1 MSDHA
6 VRIDTELNN
15 SNFDKGSE
23 HLKKELDEIEKK
35 AKSTQASPQ
44 WNDEDAKKAEERIDR
59 ILDKKEK
66 LAKEPLS
73 TGSELPKEGGS
84 YDYEA
89 AALQTKQVEAAIE
102 EYIKSAD
109 KSVEKTQAMDEHIN
123 LLLADVQEYAK
134 DLKDLEKQGKYF
146 GDSDYDQLY
155 LAWKNADD
163 AVRQYAADLNKQT
176 EQGKA
181 KEAEKAAKLAEQQT
195 KAAAKLAEQQA
206 KETARLA
213 REKEKKEEQQRRA
226 EEIAEKNLQREN
238 AQIQKE
244 AERQAKAA
252 VRLAEQQAA
261 QQRKMEETAEKNLQK
276 ENARIEKE
284 ALATQKLQEQ
294 EAEEQRLADIKKN
307 AVVADQD
314 MVSLMEEQ
322 ESITKRLAD
331 LKKAG
336 ATDGYQ
342 EYEELTARLAEI
354 SKEIKNARN
363 GFGEAHK
370 SAQNAFDAMNGGA
383 KKANGL
389 FGKLSGR
396 LKNLL
401 LGVFIFNQIRRAF
414 STMVTVAKDG
424 FRNLAQYSKNYNA
437 QMSAL
442 KSSSAQLKNGL
453 ATAFSPIVT
462 MALPYFTR
470 LVSALNTACDA
481 IARFMAAISGKN
493 TYTKAK
499 KQVVDYA
506 KSLGTATDAAEGALA
521 AFDEI
526 NVLETDSGGGTSA
539 GGEATGADAFEEAE
553 IDPEF
558 LLTMEKVKEILEII
572 APLVFTI
579 GAGLL
584 TWSIINFLSGLM
596 QTHPLLGKIA
606 AALMIIVGLVLA
618 VYNYINMWKNG
629 VDWGGLIGYIAGVSL
644 VVAGLFVLFGP
655 MAAGIALL
663 VAGAAGIILALKDI
677 SENGMNAQN
686 VTLLM
691 ISVVGLLIGIF
702 LVFGAT
708 AAMIVAGIMA
718 VIAIFAVL
726 VKAGGNGRE
735 VINHLKD
742 AFKALGDFVK
752 KIFAGDFEGALE
764 SLKECG
770 RSFGN
775 FFISVAEGI
784 ANGFIKM
791 VNMVIDAVNNMLPD
805 TIPDWVPIIGGK
817 SFPKIPHW
825 DATCSLPRLANG
837 AVIRGGQPFAAI
849 LGDQPKGQTNIGTP
863 LDTMLDAF
871 RKALDERDDGG
882 TPVIRFEGSLAELG
896 RVLRPVIEMENNRV
910 GNSFGR

>member
-1 MSDHA
+1 MS
-6 VRIDTELNN
+6 
-15 SNFDKGSE
+15 
-23 HLKKELDEIEKK
+23 
-35 AKSTQASPQ
+35 
-44 WNDEDAKKAEERIDR
+44 
-59 ILDKKEK
+59 
-66 LAKEPLS
+66 
-73 TGSELPKEGGS
+73 S
-84 YDYEA
+84 YDAEIRVS
-89 AALQTKQVEAAIE
+89 TKVET
-102 EYIKSAD
+102 S
-109 KSVEKTQAMDEHIN
+109 QM
-123 LLLADVQEYAK
+123 
-134 DLKDLEKQGKYF
+134 
-146 GDSDYDQLY
+146 
-155 LAWKNADD
+155 
-163 AVRQYAADLNKQT
+163 
-176 EQGKA
+176 
-181 KEAEKAAKLAEQQT
+181 
-195 KAAAKLAEQQA
+195 
-206 KETARLA
+206 
-213 REKEKKEEQQRRA
+213 
-226 EEIAEKNLQREN
+226 
-238 AQIQKE
+238 
-244 AERQAKAA
+244 
-252 VRLAEQQAA
+252 
-261 QQRKMEETAEKNLQK
+261 
-276 ENARIEKE
+276 
-284 ALATQKLQEQ
+284 QKLQIQ
-294 EAEEQRLADIKKN
+294 IDKAVNKIDTLTKKY
-307 AVVADQD
+307 D
-314 MVSLMEEQ
+314 E
-322 ESITKRLAD
+322 
-331 LKKAG
+331 LKNKKIP
-336 ATDGYQ
+336 TQ
-342 EYEELTARLAEI
+342 EYLDVQKQIDETRTRLNKLLEDKEKFKGSKRSTKWLNMESEIEELRNSLPYMEGELQDLVDTGKDFTIGASSDEINKAANNLSLA
-354 SKEIKNARN
+354 
-363 GFGEAHK
+363 K
-370 SAQNAFDAMNGGA
+370 SELKMLV
-383 KKANGL
+383 KKQEELGQKTERTS
-389 FGKLSGR
+389 GKVKSFASR
-396 LKNLL
+396 FKNLV
-401 LGVFIFNQIRRAF
+401 LGVFIFNQISRVFNA
-414 STMVTVAKDG
+414 MVTSMKDG
-424 FRNLAQYSKNYNA
+424 FKNLAQYSKNYNA

-462 MALPYFTR
+462 MALPYITR

-481 IARFMAAISGKN
+481 IARFMAAIRGKN

-526 NVLETDSGGGTSA
+526 NVLETDSGGGASA

-558 LLTMEKVKEILEII
+558 LLTLEKVKEILEII

-849 LGDQPKGQTNIGTP
+849 LGDQPKGQTNIETP

-871 RKALDERDDGG
+871 RKALDERGDGG

>member
-1 MSDHA
+1 MA
-6 VRIDTELNN
+6 
-15 SNFDKGSE
+15 
-23 HLKKELDEIEKK
+23 
-35 AKSTQASPQ
+35 
-44 WNDEDAKKAEERIDR
+44 
-59 ILDKKEK
+59 
-66 LAKEPLS
+66 
-73 TGSELPKEGGS
+73 S
-84 YDYEA
+84 YDAEIRVS
-89 AALQTKQVEAAIE
+89 TKVET
-102 EYIKSAD
+102 S
-109 KSVEKTQAMDEHIN
+109 QM
-123 LLLADVQEYAK
+123 
-134 DLKDLEKQGKYF
+134 
-146 GDSDYDQLY
+146 
-155 LAWKNADD
+155 
-163 AVRQYAADLNKQT
+163 
-176 EQGKA
+176 
-181 KEAEKAAKLAEQQT
+181 
-195 KAAAKLAEQQA
+195 
-206 KETARLA
+206 
-213 REKEKKEEQQRRA
+213 
-226 EEIAEKNLQREN
+226 
-238 AQIQKE
+238 
-244 AERQAKAA
+244 
-252 VRLAEQQAA
+252 
-261 QQRKMEETAEKNLQK
+261 
-276 ENARIEKE
+276 
-284 ALATQKLQEQ
+284 QKLQIQ
-294 EAEEQRLADIKKN
+294 IDKAVNKVDTLTKKY
-307 AVVADQD
+307 D
-314 MVSLMEEQ
+314 E
-322 ESITKRLAD
+322 
-331 LKKAG
+331 LKNKKIP
-336 ATDGYQ
+336 TQ
-342 EYEELTARLAEI
+342 EYLDVQKQIDETRARLNKLLEDKEKFKGSKRSTKWLNMESEIEELRNSLPYMEGELQDLVDTGKDFTIGASSDEINKAANNLSLAKYELKMLVKKQEELGKKTERT
-354 SKEIKNARN
+354 SGKV
-363 GFGEAHK
+363 K
-370 SAQNAFDAMNGGA
+370 SLASRF
-383 KKANGL
+383 
-389 FGKLSGR
+389 
-396 LKNLL
+396 KNLV
-401 LGVFIFNQIRRAF
+401 LGVFIFNQISRGFNAMIT
-414 STMVTVAKDG
+414 SMKDG
-424 FRNLAQYSKNYNA
+424 FKNLAQYSKNYNA

-462 MALPYFTR
+462 MALPYLTR

-481 IARFMAAISGKN
+481 IARFMAAIRGKN

-526 NVLETDSGGGTSA
+526 NVLETDSGGGASA

-558 LLTMEKVKEILEII
+558 LLTLEKVKEILEII

-691 ISVVGLLIGIF
+691 ISVVGLLIGVF
-702 LVFGAT
+702 LVFGST

-849 LGDQPKGQTNIGTP
+849 LGDQPKGQTNIETP
-863 LDTMLDAF
+863 LDTIVDAF
-871 RKALDERDDGG
+871 RQALDERGGGG

-910 GNSFGR
+910 GNSFGRG

>member
-1 MSDHA
+1 VS
-6 VRIDTELNN
+6 
-15 SNFDKGSE
+15 
-23 HLKKELDEIEKK
+23 
-35 AKSTQASPQ
+35 
-44 WNDEDAKKAEERIDR
+44 
-59 ILDKKEK
+59 
-66 LAKEPLS
+66 
-73 TGSELPKEGGS
+73 S
-84 YDYEA
+84 YDAEIRVS
-89 AALQTKQVEAAIE
+89 TKVET
-102 EYIKSAD
+102 S
-109 KSVEKTQAMDEHIN
+109 QM
-123 LLLADVQEYAK
+123 
-134 DLKDLEKQGKYF
+134 
-146 GDSDYDQLY
+146 
-155 LAWKNADD
+155 
-163 AVRQYAADLNKQT
+163 
-176 EQGKA
+176 
-181 KEAEKAAKLAEQQT
+181 
-195 KAAAKLAEQQA
+195 
-206 KETARLA
+206 
-213 REKEKKEEQQRRA
+213 
-226 EEIAEKNLQREN
+226 
-238 AQIQKE
+238 
-244 AERQAKAA
+244 
-252 VRLAEQQAA
+252 
-261 QQRKMEETAEKNLQK
+261 
-276 ENARIEKE
+276 
-284 ALATQKLQEQ
+284 QKLQIQ
-294 EAEEQRLADIKKN
+294 IDKAVNKIDTLTKKY
-307 AVVADQD
+307 D
-314 MVSLMEEQ
+314 E
-322 ESITKRLAD
+322 
-331 LKKAG
+331 LKNKKIP
-336 ATDGYQ
+336 TQ
-342 EYEELTARLAEI
+342 EYLDVQKQIDETRTRLNKLLEDKEKFKGSKRSTKWLNMESEIEELRNSLPYMEGELQDLVDTGKDFTIGASSDEINKAANNLSLA
-354 SKEIKNARN
+354 
-363 GFGEAHK
+363 K
-370 SAQNAFDAMNGGA
+370 SELKMLV
-383 KKANGL
+383 KKQEELGQKTERTS
-389 FGKLSGR
+389 GKVKSFASR
-396 LKNLL
+396 FKNLV
-401 LGVFIFNQIRRAF
+401 LGVFIFNQISRVFNA
-414 STMVTVAKDG
+414 MVTSMKDG
-424 FRNLAQYSKNYNA
+424 FKNLAQYSKNYNA

-462 MALPYFTR
+462 MALPYITR

-481 IARFMAAISGKN
+481 IARFMAAIRGKN

-526 NVLETDSGGGTSA
+526 NVLETDSGGGASA

-558 LLTMEKVKEILEII
+558 LLTLEKVKEILEII

-849 LGDQPKGQTNIGTP
+849 LGDQPKGQTNIETP

-871 RKALDERDDGG
+871 RKALDERGDGG

>member
-1 MSDHA
+1 MS
-6 VRIDTELNN
+6 
-15 SNFDKGSE
+15 
-23 HLKKELDEIEKK
+23 
-35 AKSTQASPQ
+35 
-44 WNDEDAKKAEERIDR
+44 
-59 ILDKKEK
+59 
-66 LAKEPLS
+66 
-73 TGSELPKEGGS
+73 S
-84 YDYEA
+84 YDAEIRVS
-89 AALQTKQVEAAIE
+89 TKVET
-102 EYIKSAD
+102 S
-109 KSVEKTQAMDEHIN
+109 QM
-123 LLLADVQEYAK
+123 
-134 DLKDLEKQGKYF
+134 
-146 GDSDYDQLY
+146 
-155 LAWKNADD
+155 
-163 AVRQYAADLNKQT
+163 
-176 EQGKA
+176 
-181 KEAEKAAKLAEQQT
+181 
-195 KAAAKLAEQQA
+195 
-206 KETARLA
+206 
-213 REKEKKEEQQRRA
+213 
-226 EEIAEKNLQREN
+226 
-238 AQIQKE
+238 
-244 AERQAKAA
+244 
-252 VRLAEQQAA
+252 
-261 QQRKMEETAEKNLQK
+261 
-276 ENARIEKE
+276 
-284 ALATQKLQEQ
+284 QKLQIQ
-294 EAEEQRLADIKKN
+294 IDKAVNKVDTLTKKY
-307 AVVADQD
+307 D
-314 MVSLMEEQ
+314 E
-322 ESITKRLAD
+322 
-331 LKKAG
+331 LKNKKIP
-336 ATDGYQ
+336 TQ
-342 EYEELTARLAEI
+342 EYLDVQKQIDETRARLNKLLEDKEKFKGSKRSTKWLNMESEIEELRNSLPYMEGELQDLVDTGKDFTIGASSDEINKAANNLSLA
-354 SKEIKNARN
+354 
-363 GFGEAHK
+363 K
-370 SAQNAFDAMNGGA
+370 SELKMLV
-383 KKANGL
+383 KKQEEL
-389 FGKLSGR
+389 GKKTERTSGKVKSLASR
-396 LKNLL
+396 FKNLV
-401 LGVFIFNQIRRAF
+401 LGVFIFNQISRGFNAMIT
-414 STMVTVAKDG
+414 SMKDG
-424 FRNLAQYSKNYNA
+424 FKNLAQYSKNYNA

-462 MALPYFTR
+462 MALPYLTR

-481 IARFMAAISGKN
+481 IARFMAAIRGKN

-526 NVLETDSGGGTSA
+526 NVLETDSGGGASA

-558 LLTMEKVKEILEII
+558 LLTLEKVKEILEII

-849 LGDQPKGQTNIGTP
+849 LGDQPKGQTNIETP

-871 RKALDERDDGG
+871 RKAFDERGDGG

-910 GNSFGR
+910 GNSFGRG

>member
-1 MSDHA
+1 MA
-6 VRIDTELNN
+6 
-15 SNFDKGSE
+15 
-23 HLKKELDEIEKK
+23 
-35 AKSTQASPQ
+35 
-44 WNDEDAKKAEERIDR
+44 
-59 ILDKKEK
+59 
-66 LAKEPLS
+66 
-73 TGSELPKEGGS
+73 S
-84 YDYEA
+84 YDAEIRVS
-89 AALQTKQVEAAIE
+89 TKVET
-102 EYIKSAD
+102 S
-109 KSVEKTQAMDEHIN
+109 QM
-123 LLLADVQEYAK
+123 
-134 DLKDLEKQGKYF
+134 
-146 GDSDYDQLY
+146 
-155 LAWKNADD
+155 
-163 AVRQYAADLNKQT
+163 
-176 EQGKA
+176 
-181 KEAEKAAKLAEQQT
+181 
-195 KAAAKLAEQQA
+195 
-206 KETARLA
+206 
-213 REKEKKEEQQRRA
+213 
-226 EEIAEKNLQREN
+226 
-238 AQIQKE
+238 
-244 AERQAKAA
+244 
-252 VRLAEQQAA
+252 
-261 QQRKMEETAEKNLQK
+261 
-276 ENARIEKE
+276 
-284 ALATQKLQEQ
+284 QKLQIQ
-294 EAEEQRLADIKKN
+294 IDKAVNKVDTLTKKY
-307 AVVADQD
+307 D
-314 MVSLMEEQ
+314 E
-322 ESITKRLAD
+322 
-331 LKKAG
+331 LKNKKIP
-336 ATDGYQ
+336 TQ
-342 EYEELTARLAEI
+342 EYLDVQKQIDETRARLNKLLEDKEKFKGSKRSTKWLNMESEIEELRNSLPYMEGELQDLVDTGKDFTIGASSDEINKAANNLSLAKYELKMLVKKQEELGQKTERT
-354 SKEIKNARN
+354 SGKV
-363 GFGEAHK
+363 K
-370 SAQNAFDAMNGGA
+370 SLASRF
-383 KKANGL
+383 
-389 FGKLSGR
+389 
-396 LKNLL
+396 KNLV
-401 LGVFIFNQIRRAF
+401 LGVFIFNQISRVFNA
-414 STMVTVAKDG
+414 MVTSMKDG
-424 FRNLAQYSKNYNA
+424 FKNLAQYSKNYNA

-462 MALPYFTR
+462 MALPYITR

-481 IARFMAAISGKN
+481 IARFMAAIRGKN

-526 NVLETDSGGGTSA
+526 NVLETDSGGGASA

-558 LLTMEKVKEILEII
+558 LLTLEKVKEILEII

-691 ISVVGLLIGIF
+691 ISVVGLLIGVF
-702 LVFGAT
+702 LVFGST

-849 LGDQPKGQTNIGTP
+849 LGDQPKGQTNIETP
-863 LDTMLDAF
+863 LDTIVDAF
-871 RKALDERDDGG
+871 RQALDERGGGG

-910 GNSFGR
+910 GNSFGRG

>member
-1 MSDHA
+1 MSSYDAEIRVSVKAETSQMQKVQIQIDKA
-6 VRIDTELNN
+6 VEKVKTLTKKYDELKNKKIPTQEYLDVQNQIDETRARLNKLLEDKEK
-15 SNFDKGSE
+15 FKGSKRSTKWLNMQSE
-23 HLKKELDEIEKK
+23 IEELRNSLPYMEGELQDLVDTGKDFTIGASSDEINKAANNLSL
-35 AKSTQASPQ
+35 AKSELKMLVKKQEELGQKTERTSGKVKSLAS
-44 WNDEDAKKAEERIDR
+44 R
-59 ILDKKEK
+59 
-66 LAKEPLS
+66 
-73 TGSELPKEGGS
+73 
-84 YDYEA
+84 
-89 AALQTKQVEAAIE
+89 
-102 EYIKSAD
+102 
-109 KSVEKTQAMDEHIN
+109 
-123 LLLADVQEYAK
+123 
-134 DLKDLEKQGKYF
+134 F
-146 GDSDYDQLY
+146 
-155 LAWKNADD
+155 
-163 AVRQYAADLNKQT
+163 
-176 EQGKA
+176 
-181 KEAEKAAKLAEQQT
+181 
-195 KAAAKLAEQQA
+195 
-206 KETARLA
+206 
-213 REKEKKEEQQRRA
+213 
-226 EEIAEKNLQREN
+226 KNL
-238 AQIQKE
+238 
-244 AERQAKAA
+244 
-252 VRLAEQQAA
+252 V
-261 QQRKMEETAEKNLQK
+261 
-276 ENARIEKE
+276 
-284 ALATQKLQEQ
+284 
-294 EAEEQRLADIKKN
+294 
-307 AVVADQD
+307 
-314 MVSLMEEQ
+314 
-322 ESITKRLAD
+322 
-331 LKKAG
+331 
-336 ATDGYQ
+336 
-342 EYEELTARLAEI
+342 
-354 SKEIKNARN
+354 
-363 GFGEAHK
+363 
-370 SAQNAFDAMNGGA
+370 
-383 KKANGL
+383 
-389 FGKLSGR
+389 
-396 LKNLL
+396 
-401 LGVFIFNQIRRAF
+401 LGVFIFNQISRGFNAMIT
-414 STMVTVAKDG
+414 SMKDG
-424 FRNLAQYSKNYNA
+424 FKNLAQYSKNYNA

-462 MALPYFTR
+462 MALPYITR

-481 IARFMAAISGKN
+481 IARFMAAIRGKN

-526 NVLETDSGGGTSA
+526 NVLETDSGGGASA

-558 LLTMEKVKEILEII
+558 LLTLEKVKEILEII

-691 ISVVGLLIGIF
+691 ISVVGLLIGVF
-702 LVFGAT
+702 LVFGST

-849 LGDQPKGQTNIGTP
+849 LGDQPKGQTNIETP
-863 LDTMLDAF
+863 LDTMVDAF
-871 RKALDERDDGG
+871 RQALDERGGGG

-910 GNSFGR
+910 GNSFGRG

>member
-1 MSDHA
+1 MS
-6 VRIDTELNN
+6 
-15 SNFDKGSE
+15 
-23 HLKKELDEIEKK
+23 
-35 AKSTQASPQ
+35 
-44 WNDEDAKKAEERIDR
+44 
-59 ILDKKEK
+59 
-66 LAKEPLS
+66 
-73 TGSELPKEGGS
+73 S
-84 YDYEA
+84 YDAEIRVS
-89 AALQTKQVEAAIE
+89 TKVET
-102 EYIKSAD
+102 S
-109 KSVEKTQAMDEHIN
+109 QM
-123 LLLADVQEYAK
+123 
-134 DLKDLEKQGKYF
+134 
-146 GDSDYDQLY
+146 
-155 LAWKNADD
+155 
-163 AVRQYAADLNKQT
+163 
-176 EQGKA
+176 
-181 KEAEKAAKLAEQQT
+181 
-195 KAAAKLAEQQA
+195 
-206 KETARLA
+206 
-213 REKEKKEEQQRRA
+213 
-226 EEIAEKNLQREN
+226 
-238 AQIQKE
+238 
-244 AERQAKAA
+244 
-252 VRLAEQQAA
+252 
-261 QQRKMEETAEKNLQK
+261 
-276 ENARIEKE
+276 
-284 ALATQKLQEQ
+284 QKLQIQ
-294 EAEEQRLADIKKN
+294 IDKAVNKVDTLTKKY
-307 AVVADQD
+307 D
-314 MVSLMEEQ
+314 E
-322 ESITKRLAD
+322 
-331 LKKAG
+331 LKNKKIP
-336 ATDGYQ
+336 TQ
-342 EYEELTARLAEI
+342 EYLDVQKQIDETRARLNKLLEDKEKFKGSKRSTKWLNMESEIEELRNSLPYMEGELQDLVDTGKDFTIGASSDEINKAVNNLSLA
-354 SKEIKNARN
+354 
-363 GFGEAHK
+363 K
-370 SAQNAFDAMNGGA
+370 SELKMLV
-383 KKANGL
+383 KKQEEL
-389 FGKLSGR
+389 GKKTERTSGKVKSLASR
-396 LKNLL
+396 FKNLV
-401 LGVFIFNQIRRAF
+401 LGVFIFNQISRGFNAMIT
-414 STMVTVAKDG
+414 SMKDG
-424 FRNLAQYSKNYNA
+424 FKNLAQYSKNYNA

-462 MALPYFTR
+462 MALPYITR

-481 IARFMAAISGKN
+481 IARFMAAIRGKN

-526 NVLETDSGGGTSA
+526 NVLETDSGGGASA

-849 LGDQPKGQTNIGTP
+849 LGDQPKGQTNIETP
-863 LDTMLDAF
+863 LDTMVDAF
-871 RKALDERDDGG
+871 RQALDERGGGG

-910 GNSFGR
+910 GNSFGRH

>member
-1 MSDHA
+1 MS
-6 VRIDTELNN
+6 
-15 SNFDKGSE
+15 
-23 HLKKELDEIEKK
+23 
-35 AKSTQASPQ
+35 
-44 WNDEDAKKAEERIDR
+44 
-59 ILDKKEK
+59 
-66 LAKEPLS
+66 
-73 TGSELPKEGGS
+73 S
-84 YDYEA
+84 YDAEIRVS
-89 AALQTKQVEAAIE
+89 TKVET
-102 EYIKSAD
+102 S
-109 KSVEKTQAMDEHIN
+109 QM
-123 LLLADVQEYAK
+123 
-134 DLKDLEKQGKYF
+134 
-146 GDSDYDQLY
+146 
-155 LAWKNADD
+155 
-163 AVRQYAADLNKQT
+163 
-176 EQGKA
+176 
-181 KEAEKAAKLAEQQT
+181 
-195 KAAAKLAEQQA
+195 
-206 KETARLA
+206 
-213 REKEKKEEQQRRA
+213 
-226 EEIAEKNLQREN
+226 
-238 AQIQKE
+238 
-244 AERQAKAA
+244 
-252 VRLAEQQAA
+252 
-261 QQRKMEETAEKNLQK
+261 
-276 ENARIEKE
+276 
-284 ALATQKLQEQ
+284 QKLQIQ
-294 EAEEQRLADIKKN
+294 IDKAVNKIDTLTKKY
-307 AVVADQD
+307 D
-314 MVSLMEEQ
+314 E
-322 ESITKRLAD
+322 
-331 LKKAG
+331 LKNKKIP
-336 ATDGYQ
+336 TQ
-342 EYEELTARLAEI
+342 EYLDVQKQIDETRTRLNKLLEDKEKFKGSKRSTKWLNMESETEELRNSLPYMEGELQDLVDTGKDFTIGASSDEINKAANNLSLA
-354 SKEIKNARN
+354 
-363 GFGEAHK
+363 K
-370 SAQNAFDAMNGGA
+370 SELKMLV
-383 KKANGL
+383 KKQEELGQKTERTS
-389 FGKLSGR
+389 GKVKSLASR
-396 LKNLL
+396 FKNLV
-401 LGVFIFNQIRRAF
+401 LGVFIFNQISRVFNA
-414 STMVTVAKDG
+414 MVTSMKDG
-424 FRNLAQYSKNYNA
+424 FKNLAQYSKNYNA

-462 MALPYFTR
+462 MALPYITR

-481 IARFMAAISGKN
+481 IARFMAAIRGKN

-526 NVLETDSGGGTSA
+526 NVLETDSGGGASA

-558 LLTMEKVKEILEII
+558 LLTLEKVKEILEII

-686 VTLLM
+686 VTLLI
-691 ISVVGLLIGIF
+691 ISVVGLLIGVF
-702 LVFGAT
+702 LVFGST

-849 LGDQPKGQTNIGTP
+849 LGDQPKGQTNIETP
-863 LDTMLDAF
+863 LDTMVEAF
-871 RKALDERDDGG
+871 RQALDEYSGVGG
-882 TPVIRFEGSLAELG
+882 TPVIRFDGSLSELG
-896 RVLRPVIEMENNRV
+896 RVLRPVIEMENDRI

>member
-1 MSDHA
+1 M
-6 VRIDTELNN
+6 
-15 SNFDKGSE
+15 
-23 HLKKELDEIEKK
+23 
-35 AKSTQASPQ
+35 
-44 WNDEDAKKAEERIDR
+44 
-59 ILDKKEK
+59 
-66 LAKEPLS
+66 
-73 TGSELPKEGGS
+73 
-84 YDYEA
+84 
-89 AALQTKQVEAAIE
+89 
-102 EYIKSAD
+102 
-109 KSVEKTQAMDEHIN
+109 
-123 LLLADVQEYAK
+123 
-134 DLKDLEKQGKYF
+134 
-146 GDSDYDQLY
+146 
-155 LAWKNADD
+155 
-163 AVRQYAADLNKQT
+163 
-176 EQGKA
+176 
-181 KEAEKAAKLAEQQT
+181 
-195 KAAAKLAEQQA
+195 
-206 KETARLA
+206 
-213 REKEKKEEQQRRA
+213 
-226 EEIAEKNLQREN
+226 
-238 AQIQKE
+238 
-244 AERQAKAA
+244 
-252 VRLAEQQAA
+252 
-261 QQRKMEETAEKNLQK
+261 
-276 ENARIEKE
+276 
-284 ALATQKLQEQ
+284 QKLQIQ
-294 EAEEQRLADIKKN
+294 IDKAVNKIDTLTKKY
-307 AVVADQD
+307 D
-314 MVSLMEEQ
+314 E
-322 ESITKRLAD
+322 
-331 LKKAG
+331 LKNKKIP
-336 ATDGYQ
+336 TQ
-342 EYEELTARLAEI
+342 EYLDVQKQIDETRTRLNKLLEDKEKFKGSKRSTKWLNMESEIEELRNSLPYMEGELQDLVDTGKDFTIGASSDEINKAANNLSLA
-354 SKEIKNARN
+354 
-363 GFGEAHK
+363 K
-370 SAQNAFDAMNGGA
+370 SELKMLV
-383 KKANGL
+383 KKQEELGQKTERTS
-389 FGKLSGR
+389 GKVKSLASR
-396 LKNLL
+396 FKNLV
-401 LGVFIFNQIRRAF
+401 LGVFIFNQISRVFNA
-414 STMVTVAKDG
+414 MVTAMKDG
-424 FRNLAQYSKNYNA
+424 FKNLAQYSKNYNA

-462 MALPYFTR
+462 MALPYITR

-481 IARFMAAISGKN
+481 IARFMAAIRGKN

-526 NVLETDSGGGTSA
+526 NVLETDSGGGASA

-558 LLTMEKVKEILEII
+558 LLTLEKVKEILEII

-691 ISVVGLLIGIF
+691 ISVVGLLIGVF
-702 LVFGAT
+702 LVFGST

-849 LGDQPKGQTNIGTP
+849 LGDQPKGQTNIETP
-863 LDTMLDAF
+863 LDTMVDAF
-871 RKALDERDDGG
+871 RQALDERGGGG

-910 GNSFGR
+910 GNSFGRG

>member
-1 MSDHA
+1 MA
-6 VRIDTELNN
+6 
-15 SNFDKGSE
+15 
-23 HLKKELDEIEKK
+23 
-35 AKSTQASPQ
+35 
-44 WNDEDAKKAEERIDR
+44 
-59 ILDKKEK
+59 
-66 LAKEPLS
+66 
-73 TGSELPKEGGS
+73 S
-84 YDYEA
+84 YDAEIRVS
-89 AALQTKQVEAAIE
+89 TKVET
-102 EYIKSAD
+102 S
-109 KSVEKTQAMDEHIN
+109 QM
-123 LLLADVQEYAK
+123 
-134 DLKDLEKQGKYF
+134 
-146 GDSDYDQLY
+146 
-155 LAWKNADD
+155 
-163 AVRQYAADLNKQT
+163 
-176 EQGKA
+176 
-181 KEAEKAAKLAEQQT
+181 
-195 KAAAKLAEQQA
+195 
-206 KETARLA
+206 
-213 REKEKKEEQQRRA
+213 
-226 EEIAEKNLQREN
+226 
-238 AQIQKE
+238 
-244 AERQAKAA
+244 
-252 VRLAEQQAA
+252 
-261 QQRKMEETAEKNLQK
+261 
-276 ENARIEKE
+276 
-284 ALATQKLQEQ
+284 QKLQIQ
-294 EAEEQRLADIKKN
+294 IDKAVNKIDTLTKKY
-307 AVVADQD
+307 D
-314 MVSLMEEQ
+314 E
-322 ESITKRLAD
+322 
-331 LKKAG
+331 LKNKKIP
-336 ATDGYQ
+336 TQ
-342 EYEELTARLAEI
+342 EYLDVQKQIDETRTRLNKLLEDKEKFKGSKRSTKWLNMESEIEELRNSLPYMEGELQDLVDTGKDFTIGASSDEINKAANNLSLAKSELKMLVKKQEELGQKTERT
-354 SKEIKNARN
+354 SGKVKSLASRFKN
-363 GFGEAHK
+363 
-370 SAQNAFDAMNGGA
+370 MV
-383 KKANGL
+383 
-389 FGKLSGR
+389 
-396 LKNLL
+396 
-401 LGVFIFNQIRRAF
+401 LGVFIFNQISRVFNA
-414 STMVTVAKDG
+414 MVTSMKDG
-424 FRNLAQYSKNYNA
+424 FKNLAQYSKNYNA

-462 MALPYFTR
+462 MALPYLTR

-481 IARFMAAISGKN
+481 IARFMAAIRGKN

-526 NVLETDSGGGTSA
+526 NVLETDSGGGASA

-558 LLTMEKVKEILEII
+558 LLTLEKVKEILEII

-686 VTLLM
+686 VTLLI
-691 ISVVGLLIGIF
+691 ISVVGLLIGVF
-702 LVFGAT
+702 LVFGST

-849 LGDQPKGQTNIGTP
+849 LGDQPKGQTNIETP
-863 LDTMLDAF
+863 LDTMVDAF
-871 RKALDERDDGG
+871 RQALDERGGGG

-910 GNSFGR
+910 GNSFGRG

>member
-1 MSDHA
+1 MS
-6 VRIDTELNN
+6 
-15 SNFDKGSE
+15 
-23 HLKKELDEIEKK
+23 
-35 AKSTQASPQ
+35 
-44 WNDEDAKKAEERIDR
+44 
-59 ILDKKEK
+59 
-66 LAKEPLS
+66 
-73 TGSELPKEGGS
+73 S
-84 YDYEA
+84 YDAEIRVS
-89 AALQTKQVEAAIE
+89 TKVET
-102 EYIKSAD
+102 S
-109 KSVEKTQAMDEHIN
+109 
-123 LLLADVQEYAK
+123 
-134 DLKDLEKQGKYF
+134 
-146 GDSDYDQLY
+146 
-155 LAWKNADD
+155 
-163 AVRQYAADLNKQT
+163 
-176 EQGKA
+176 
-181 KEAEKAAKLAEQQT
+181 
-195 KAAAKLAEQQA
+195 
-206 KETARLA
+206 
-213 REKEKKEEQQRRA
+213 
-226 EEIAEKNLQREN
+226 
-238 AQIQKE
+238 QIQKLQIQIDKAVNKVDTLTKKYDE
-244 AERQAKAA
+244 LKNKKIPTQEYLDVQKQIDETRVRLNKLLEDKEKFKGSKRSTKWLNMESEIEELRNSLPYMEGELQDLVDTGKDFTIGASSDEINKAA
-252 VRLAEQQAA
+252 NNLSLAKSEL
-261 QQRKMEETAEKNLQK
+261 KMLVKKQEELGKKTERTSGKVKSLASRFKNL
-276 ENARIEKE
+276 
-284 ALATQKLQEQ
+284 
-294 EAEEQRLADIKKN
+294 
-307 AVVADQD
+307 V
-314 MVSLMEEQ
+314 
-322 ESITKRLAD
+322 
-331 LKKAG
+331 
-336 ATDGYQ
+336 
-342 EYEELTARLAEI
+342 
-354 SKEIKNARN
+354 
-363 GFGEAHK
+363 
-370 SAQNAFDAMNGGA
+370 
-383 KKANGL
+383 
-389 FGKLSGR
+389 
-396 LKNLL
+396 
-401 LGVFIFNQIRRAF
+401 LGVFIFNQISRGFNAMIT
-414 STMVTVAKDG
+414 SMKDG
-424 FRNLAQYSKNYNA
+424 FKNLAQYSKNYNA

-462 MALPYFTR
+462 MALPYLTR

-849 LGDQPKGQTNIGTP
+849 LGDQPKGQTNIETP

-871 RKALDERDDGG
+871 RKAFDERGDGG

>member
-1 MSDHA
+1 MS
-6 VRIDTELNN
+6 
-15 SNFDKGSE
+15 
-23 HLKKELDEIEKK
+23 
-35 AKSTQASPQ
+35 
-44 WNDEDAKKAEERIDR
+44 
-59 ILDKKEK
+59 
-66 LAKEPLS
+66 
-73 TGSELPKEGGS
+73 S
-84 YDYEA
+84 YDAEIRVS
-89 AALQTKQVEAAIE
+89 TKVET
-102 EYIKSAD
+102 S
-109 KSVEKTQAMDEHIN
+109 
-123 LLLADVQEYAK
+123 
-134 DLKDLEKQGKYF
+134 
-146 GDSDYDQLY
+146 
-155 LAWKNADD
+155 
-163 AVRQYAADLNKQT
+163 
-176 EQGKA
+176 
-181 KEAEKAAKLAEQQT
+181 
-195 KAAAKLAEQQA
+195 
-206 KETARLA
+206 
-213 REKEKKEEQQRRA
+213 
-226 EEIAEKNLQREN
+226 
-238 AQIQKE
+238 QIQKLQIQIDKAVNKVDTLTKKYDE
-244 AERQAKAA
+244 LKNKKIPTQEYLDVQKQIDETRVRLNKLLEDKEKFKGSKRSTKWLNMESEIEELRNSLPYMEGELQDLVDTGKDFTIGASSDEINKAA
-252 VRLAEQQAA
+252 NNLSLAKSEL
-261 QQRKMEETAEKNLQK
+261 KMLVKKQEELGKKTERTSGKVKSLASRFKNL
-276 ENARIEKE
+276 
-284 ALATQKLQEQ
+284 
-294 EAEEQRLADIKKN
+294 
-307 AVVADQD
+307 V
-314 MVSLMEEQ
+314 
-322 ESITKRLAD
+322 
-331 LKKAG
+331 
-336 ATDGYQ
+336 
-342 EYEELTARLAEI
+342 
-354 SKEIKNARN
+354 
-363 GFGEAHK
+363 
-370 SAQNAFDAMNGGA
+370 
-383 KKANGL
+383 
-389 FGKLSGR
+389 
-396 LKNLL
+396 
-401 LGVFIFNQIRRAF
+401 LGVFIFNQISRGFNAMIT
-414 STMVTVAKDG
+414 SMKDG
-424 FRNLAQYSKNYNA
+424 FKNLAQYSKNYNA

-462 MALPYFTR
+462 MALPYLTR

-849 LGDQPKGQTNIGTP
+849 LGDQPKGQTNIETP

-871 RKALDERDDGG
+871 RKALDERGDGG

>member
-1 MSDHA
+1 MS
-6 VRIDTELNN
+6 
-15 SNFDKGSE
+15 
-23 HLKKELDEIEKK
+23 
-35 AKSTQASPQ
+35 
-44 WNDEDAKKAEERIDR
+44 
-59 ILDKKEK
+59 
-66 LAKEPLS
+66 
-73 TGSELPKEGGS
+73 S
-84 YDYEA
+84 YDAEIRVS
-89 AALQTKQVEAAIE
+89 TKVET
-102 EYIKSAD
+102 S
-109 KSVEKTQAMDEHIN
+109 
-123 LLLADVQEYAK
+123 
-134 DLKDLEKQGKYF
+134 
-146 GDSDYDQLY
+146 
-155 LAWKNADD
+155 
-163 AVRQYAADLNKQT
+163 
-176 EQGKA
+176 
-181 KEAEKAAKLAEQQT
+181 
-195 KAAAKLAEQQA
+195 
-206 KETARLA
+206 
-213 REKEKKEEQQRRA
+213 
-226 EEIAEKNLQREN
+226 
-238 AQIQKE
+238 QIQKLQIQIDKAVNKVDTLTKKYDE
-244 AERQAKAA
+244 LKNKKIPTQEYLDVQKQIDETRVRLNKLLEDKEKFKGSKRSTKWLNMESEIEELRNSLPYMEGELQDLVDTGKDFTIGASSDEINKAA
-252 VRLAEQQAA
+252 NNLSLAKSEL
-261 QQRKMEETAEKNLQK
+261 KMLVKKQEELGKKTERTSGKVKSLASRFKNL
-276 ENARIEKE
+276 
-284 ALATQKLQEQ
+284 
-294 EAEEQRLADIKKN
+294 
-307 AVVADQD
+307 V
-314 MVSLMEEQ
+314 
-322 ESITKRLAD
+322 
-331 LKKAG
+331 
-336 ATDGYQ
+336 
-342 EYEELTARLAEI
+342 
-354 SKEIKNARN
+354 
-363 GFGEAHK
+363 
-370 SAQNAFDAMNGGA
+370 
-383 KKANGL
+383 
-389 FGKLSGR
+389 
-396 LKNLL
+396 
-401 LGVFIFNQIRRAF
+401 LGVFIFNQISRGFNAMIT
-414 STMVTVAKDG
+414 SMKDG
-424 FRNLAQYSKNYNA
+424 FKNLAQYSKNYNA

-462 MALPYFTR
+462 MALPYLTR

-677 SENGMNAQN
+677 SENGMNVQN

-849 LGDQPKGQTNIGTP
+849 LGDQPKGQTNIETP

-871 RKALDERDDGG
+871 RKALDERGDGG

>member
-1 MSDHA
+1 MS
-6 VRIDTELNN
+6 
-15 SNFDKGSE
+15 
-23 HLKKELDEIEKK
+23 
-35 AKSTQASPQ
+35 
-44 WNDEDAKKAEERIDR
+44 
-59 ILDKKEK
+59 
-66 LAKEPLS
+66 
-73 TGSELPKEGGS
+73 S
-84 YDYEA
+84 YDAEIRVS
-89 AALQTKQVEAAIE
+89 TKVET
-102 EYIKSAD
+102 S
-109 KSVEKTQAMDEHIN
+109 QM
-123 LLLADVQEYAK
+123 
-134 DLKDLEKQGKYF
+134 
-146 GDSDYDQLY
+146 
-155 LAWKNADD
+155 
-163 AVRQYAADLNKQT
+163 
-176 EQGKA
+176 
-181 KEAEKAAKLAEQQT
+181 
-195 KAAAKLAEQQA
+195 
-206 KETARLA
+206 
-213 REKEKKEEQQRRA
+213 
-226 EEIAEKNLQREN
+226 
-238 AQIQKE
+238 
-244 AERQAKAA
+244 
-252 VRLAEQQAA
+252 
-261 QQRKMEETAEKNLQK
+261 
-276 ENARIEKE
+276 
-284 ALATQKLQEQ
+284 QKLQIQ
-294 EAEEQRLADIKKN
+294 IDKAVNKIDTLTKKY
-307 AVVADQD
+307 D
-314 MVSLMEEQ
+314 E
-322 ESITKRLAD
+322 
-331 LKKAG
+331 LKNKKIP
-336 ATDGYQ
+336 TQ
-342 EYEELTARLAEI
+342 EYLDVQKQIDETRTRLNKLLEDKEKFKGSKRSTKWLNMESEIEELRNSLPYMEGELQDLVDTGKDFTIGASSDEINKAANNLSLA
-354 SKEIKNARN
+354 
-363 GFGEAHK
+363 K
-370 SAQNAFDAMNGGA
+370 SELKMLV
-383 KKANGL
+383 KKQEELGQKTERTS
-389 FGKLSGR
+389 GKVKSLASR
-396 LKNLL
+396 FKNLV
-401 LGVFIFNQIRRAF
+401 LGVFIFNQISRVFNA
-414 STMVTVAKDG
+414 MVTAMKDG
-424 FRNLAQYSKNYNA
+424 FKNLAQYSKNYNA

-462 MALPYFTR
+462 MALPYITR

-481 IARFMAAISGKN
+481 IARFMAAIRGKN

-526 NVLETDSGGGTSA
+526 NVLETDSGGGASA

-558 LLTMEKVKEILEII
+558 LLTLEKVKEILEII

-691 ISVVGLLIGIF
+691 ISVVGLLIGVF
-702 LVFGAT
+702 LVFGST

-849 LGDQPKGQTNIGTP
+849 LGDQPKGQTNIETP
-863 LDTMLDAF
+863 LDTMVDAF
-871 RKALDERDDGG
+871 RQALDERGGGG

-910 GNSFGR
+910 GNSFGRG

>member
-1 MSDHA
+1 MS
-6 VRIDTELNN
+6 
-15 SNFDKGSE
+15 
-23 HLKKELDEIEKK
+23 
-35 AKSTQASPQ
+35 
-44 WNDEDAKKAEERIDR
+44 
-59 ILDKKEK
+59 
-66 LAKEPLS
+66 
-73 TGSELPKEGGS
+73 S
-84 YDYEA
+84 YDAEIRVS
-89 AALQTKQVEAAIE
+89 TKVET
-102 EYIKSAD
+102 S
-109 KSVEKTQAMDEHIN
+109 QM
-123 LLLADVQEYAK
+123 
-134 DLKDLEKQGKYF
+134 
-146 GDSDYDQLY
+146 
-155 LAWKNADD
+155 
-163 AVRQYAADLNKQT
+163 
-176 EQGKA
+176 
-181 KEAEKAAKLAEQQT
+181 
-195 KAAAKLAEQQA
+195 
-206 KETARLA
+206 
-213 REKEKKEEQQRRA
+213 
-226 EEIAEKNLQREN
+226 
-238 AQIQKE
+238 
-244 AERQAKAA
+244 
-252 VRLAEQQAA
+252 
-261 QQRKMEETAEKNLQK
+261 
-276 ENARIEKE
+276 
-284 ALATQKLQEQ
+284 QKLQIQ
-294 EAEEQRLADIKKN
+294 IDKAVNKIDTLTKKY
-307 AVVADQD
+307 D
-314 MVSLMEEQ
+314 E
-322 ESITKRLAD
+322 
-331 LKKAG
+331 LKNKKIP
-336 ATDGYQ
+336 TQ
-342 EYEELTARLAEI
+342 EYLDVQKQIDETRTRLNKLLEDKEKFKGSKRSTKWLNMESEIEELRNSLPYMEGELQDLVDTGKDFTIGASSDEINKAANNLSLAKYELKMLVKKQEELGQKTERT
-354 SKEIKNARN
+354 SGKV
-363 GFGEAHK
+363 K
-370 SAQNAFDAMNGGA
+370 SLASRF
-383 KKANGL
+383 
-389 FGKLSGR
+389 
-396 LKNLL
+396 KNLV
-401 LGVFIFNQIRRAF
+401 LGVFIFNQISRVFNA
-414 STMVTVAKDG
+414 MVTSMKDG
-424 FRNLAQYSKNYNA
+424 FKNLAQYSKNYNA

-462 MALPYFTR
+462 MALPYITR

-481 IARFMAAISGKN
+481 IARFMAAIRGKN

-526 NVLETDSGGGTSA
+526 NVLETDSGGGASA

-558 LLTMEKVKEILEII
+558 LLTLEKVKEILEII

-691 ISVVGLLIGIF
+691 ISVVGLLIGVF
-702 LVFGAT
+702 LVFGST

-849 LGDQPKGQTNIGTP
+849 LGDQPKGQTNIETP
-863 LDTMLDAF
+863 LDTMVDAF
-871 RKALDERDDGG
+871 RQALDERGGGG

-910 GNSFGR
+910 GNSFGRG

>member
-1 MSDHA
+1 MS
-6 VRIDTELNN
+6 
-15 SNFDKGSE
+15 
-23 HLKKELDEIEKK
+23 
-35 AKSTQASPQ
+35 
-44 WNDEDAKKAEERIDR
+44 
-59 ILDKKEK
+59 
-66 LAKEPLS
+66 
-73 TGSELPKEGGS
+73 S
-84 YDYEA
+84 YDAEIRVS
-89 AALQTKQVEAAIE
+89 TKVET
-102 EYIKSAD
+102 S
-109 KSVEKTQAMDEHIN
+109 QM
-123 LLLADVQEYAK
+123 
-134 DLKDLEKQGKYF
+134 
-146 GDSDYDQLY
+146 
-155 LAWKNADD
+155 
-163 AVRQYAADLNKQT
+163 
-176 EQGKA
+176 
-181 KEAEKAAKLAEQQT
+181 
-195 KAAAKLAEQQA
+195 
-206 KETARLA
+206 
-213 REKEKKEEQQRRA
+213 
-226 EEIAEKNLQREN
+226 
-238 AQIQKE
+238 
-244 AERQAKAA
+244 
-252 VRLAEQQAA
+252 
-261 QQRKMEETAEKNLQK
+261 
-276 ENARIEKE
+276 
-284 ALATQKLQEQ
+284 QKLQIQ
-294 EAEEQRLADIKKN
+294 IDKAVNKIDTLTKKY
-307 AVVADQD
+307 D
-314 MVSLMEEQ
+314 E
-322 ESITKRLAD
+322 
-331 LKKAG
+331 LKNKKIP
-336 ATDGYQ
+336 TQ
-342 EYEELTARLAEI
+342 EYLDVQKQIDETRTRLNKLLEDKEKFKGSKRSTKWLNMESEIEELRNSLPYMEGELQDLVDTGKDFTIGASSDEINKAANNLSLA
-354 SKEIKNARN
+354 
-363 GFGEAHK
+363 K
-370 SAQNAFDAMNGGA
+370 SELKMLV
-383 KKANGL
+383 KKQEEL
-389 FGKLSGR
+389 GKKTERTSGKVKSLASR
-396 LKNLL
+396 FKNLV
-401 LGVFIFNQIRRAF
+401 LGVFIFNQISRGFNAMIT
-414 STMVTVAKDG
+414 SMKDG
-424 FRNLAQYSKNYNA
+424 FKNLAQYSKNYNA

-462 MALPYFTR
+462 MALPYLTR

-849 LGDQPKGQTNIGTP
+849 LGDQPKGQTNIETP

-871 RKALDERDDGG
+871 RKALDERGDGG

>member
-1 MSDHA
+1 MSSYDAEIRVSTKVETSQMQKLQIQIDKA
-6 VRIDTELNN
+6 VEKVKTLTEKYEELNN
-15 SNFDKGSE
+15 QKVPTEKYAVLESRLNNAKFVLE
-23 HLKKELDEIEKK
+23 ALIE
-35 AKSTQASPQ
+35 
-44 WNDEDAKKAEERIDR
+44 DEDR
-59 ILDKKEK
+59 LKEK
-66 LAKEPLS
+66 GI
-73 TGSELPKEGGS
+73 TNGVQW
-84 YDYEA
+84 DN
-89 AALQTKQVEAAIE
+89 AI
-102 EYIKSAD
+102 
-109 KSVEKTQAMDEHIN
+109 
-123 LLLADVQEYAK
+123 
-134 DLKDLEKQGKYF
+134 
-146 GDSDYDQLY
+146 
-155 LAWKNADD
+155 
-163 AVRQYAADLNKQT
+163 
-176 EQGKA
+176 
-181 KEAEKAAKLAEQQT
+181 
-195 KAAAKLAEQQA
+195 
-206 KETARLA
+206 
-213 REKEKKEEQQRRA
+213 KKEEDARRKV
-226 EEIAEKNLQREN
+226 EEIETEMQSLVDAGKAFTSNVDSDELSKVSDELEMAKRELH
-238 AQIQKE
+238 
-244 AERQAKAA
+244 
-252 VRLAEQQAA
+252 VL
-261 QQRKMEETAEKNLQK
+261 
-276 ENARIEKE
+276 
-284 ALATQKLQEQ
+284 
-294 EAEEQRLADIKKN
+294 
-307 AVVADQD
+307 V
-314 MVSLMEEQ
+314 
-322 ESITKRLAD
+322 TK
-331 LKKAG
+331 
-336 ATDGYQ
+336 Q
-342 EYEELTARLAEI
+342 EELAQRTEKTSGKFKGLTSRVKKLA
-354 SKEIKNARN
+354 
-363 GFGEAHK
+363 
-370 SAQNAFDAMNGGA
+370 
-383 KKANGL
+383 
-389 FGKLSGR
+389 
-396 LKNLL
+396 
-401 LGVFIFNQIRRAF
+401 LGVFIFNRIRRAF
-414 STMVTVAKDG
+414 NSMVTSMKDG
-424 FRNLAQYSKNYNA
+424 FKNLAQYSKNYNA

-462 MALPYFTR
+462 MALPYLTR

-618 VYNYINMWKNG
+618 VYNYINMWENG

-775 FFISVAEGI
+775 FFVSVAEGI

-825 DATCSLPRLANG
+825 DATCSIPRLANG
-837 AVIRGGQPFAAI
+837 AVIRGGSPFLAM
-849 LGDQPKGQTNIGTP
+849 LGDQPKGQTNIETP

-871 RKALDERDDGG
+871 RKALDERGDGG

>member
-1 MSDHA
+1 MS
-6 VRIDTELNN
+6 
-15 SNFDKGSE
+15 
-23 HLKKELDEIEKK
+23 
-35 AKSTQASPQ
+35 
-44 WNDEDAKKAEERIDR
+44 
-59 ILDKKEK
+59 
-66 LAKEPLS
+66 
-73 TGSELPKEGGS
+73 S
-84 YDYEA
+84 YDAEIRVS
-89 AALQTKQVEAAIE
+89 TKVET
-102 EYIKSAD
+102 S
-109 KSVEKTQAMDEHIN
+109 
-123 LLLADVQEYAK
+123 
-134 DLKDLEKQGKYF
+134 
-146 GDSDYDQLY
+146 
-155 LAWKNADD
+155 
-163 AVRQYAADLNKQT
+163 
-176 EQGKA
+176 
-181 KEAEKAAKLAEQQT
+181 
-195 KAAAKLAEQQA
+195 
-206 KETARLA
+206 
-213 REKEKKEEQQRRA
+213 
-226 EEIAEKNLQREN
+226 
-238 AQIQKE
+238 QIQKLQIQIDKAVNKVDTLTKKYDE
-244 AERQAKAA
+244 LKNKKIPTQEYLDVQKQIDETRVRLNKLLEDKEKFKGSKRSTKWLNMESEIEELRNSLPYMEGELQDLVDTGKDFTIGASSDEINKAA
-252 VRLAEQQAA
+252 NNLSLAKSEL
-261 QQRKMEETAEKNLQK
+261 KMLVKKQEELGKKTERTSGKVKSLASRFKNL
-276 ENARIEKE
+276 
-284 ALATQKLQEQ
+284 
-294 EAEEQRLADIKKN
+294 
-307 AVVADQD
+307 V
-314 MVSLMEEQ
+314 
-322 ESITKRLAD
+322 
-331 LKKAG
+331 
-336 ATDGYQ
+336 
-342 EYEELTARLAEI
+342 
-354 SKEIKNARN
+354 
-363 GFGEAHK
+363 
-370 SAQNAFDAMNGGA
+370 
-383 KKANGL
+383 
-389 FGKLSGR
+389 
-396 LKNLL
+396 
-401 LGVFIFNQIRRAF
+401 LGVFIFNQISRGFNAMIT
-414 STMVTVAKDG
+414 SMKDG
-424 FRNLAQYSKNYNA
+424 FKNLAQYSKNYNA

-462 MALPYFTR
+462 MALPYLTR

-539 GGEATGADAFEEAE
+539 RGEATGADAFEEAE

-849 LGDQPKGQTNIGTP
+849 LGDQPKGQTNIETP

-871 RKALDERDDGG
+871 RKALDERGDGG

>member
-1 MSDHA
+1 MSSYDAEIRVSVKAETSQMQKVQIQIDKA
-6 VRIDTELNN
+6 VEKVKTLTKKYDELKNKKIPTQEYLDVQNQIDETRARLNKLLEDKEK
-15 SNFDKGSE
+15 FKGSKRSTKWLNMQSE
-23 HLKKELDEIEKK
+23 IEELRNSLPYMEGELQDLVDTGKDFTIGASSDEINKAANNLSL
-35 AKSTQASPQ
+35 AKSELKMLVKKQEELGQKTERTSGKVKSLAS
-44 WNDEDAKKAEERIDR
+44 R
-59 ILDKKEK
+59 
-66 LAKEPLS
+66 
-73 TGSELPKEGGS
+73 
-84 YDYEA
+84 
-89 AALQTKQVEAAIE
+89 
-102 EYIKSAD
+102 
-109 KSVEKTQAMDEHIN
+109 
-123 LLLADVQEYAK
+123 
-134 DLKDLEKQGKYF
+134 F
-146 GDSDYDQLY
+146 
-155 LAWKNADD
+155 
-163 AVRQYAADLNKQT
+163 
-176 EQGKA
+176 
-181 KEAEKAAKLAEQQT
+181 
-195 KAAAKLAEQQA
+195 
-206 KETARLA
+206 
-213 REKEKKEEQQRRA
+213 
-226 EEIAEKNLQREN
+226 KNL
-238 AQIQKE
+238 
-244 AERQAKAA
+244 
-252 VRLAEQQAA
+252 V
-261 QQRKMEETAEKNLQK
+261 
-276 ENARIEKE
+276 
-284 ALATQKLQEQ
+284 
-294 EAEEQRLADIKKN
+294 
-307 AVVADQD
+307 
-314 MVSLMEEQ
+314 
-322 ESITKRLAD
+322 
-331 LKKAG
+331 
-336 ATDGYQ
+336 
-342 EYEELTARLAEI
+342 
-354 SKEIKNARN
+354 
-363 GFGEAHK
+363 
-370 SAQNAFDAMNGGA
+370 
-383 KKANGL
+383 
-389 FGKLSGR
+389 
-396 LKNLL
+396 
-401 LGVFIFNQIRRAF
+401 LGVFIFNQISRGFNAMIT
-414 STMVTVAKDG
+414 SMKDG
-424 FRNLAQYSKNYNA
+424 FKNLAQYSKNYNA

-462 MALPYFTR
+462 MALPYLTR

-481 IARFMAAISGKN
+481 IARFMAAIRGKN

-526 NVLETDSGGGTSA
+526 NVLETDSGGGASA

-558 LLTMEKVKEILEII
+558 LLTLEKVKEILEII

-691 ISVVGLLIGIF
+691 ISVVGLLIGVF
-702 LVFGAT
+702 LVFGST

-825 DATCSLPRLANG
+825 DATCSFPRLANG

-849 LGDQPKGQTNIGTP
+849 LGDQPKGQTNIETP
-863 LDTMLDAF
+863 LDTMVDAF
-871 RKALDERDDGG
+871 RQALDERGGGG

-910 GNSFGR
+910 GNSFGRG

>member
-1 MSDHA
+1 MS
-6 VRIDTELNN
+6 
-15 SNFDKGSE
+15 
-23 HLKKELDEIEKK
+23 
-35 AKSTQASPQ
+35 
-44 WNDEDAKKAEERIDR
+44 
-59 ILDKKEK
+59 
-66 LAKEPLS
+66 
-73 TGSELPKEGGS
+73 S
-84 YDYEA
+84 YDAEIRVS
-89 AALQTKQVEAAIE
+89 TKVET
-102 EYIKSAD
+102 S
-109 KSVEKTQAMDEHIN
+109 
-123 LLLADVQEYAK
+123 
-134 DLKDLEKQGKYF
+134 
-146 GDSDYDQLY
+146 
-155 LAWKNADD
+155 
-163 AVRQYAADLNKQT
+163 
-176 EQGKA
+176 
-181 KEAEKAAKLAEQQT
+181 
-195 KAAAKLAEQQA
+195 
-206 KETARLA
+206 
-213 REKEKKEEQQRRA
+213 
-226 EEIAEKNLQREN
+226 
-238 AQIQKE
+238 QIQKLQIQIDKAVNKVDTLTKKYDE
-244 AERQAKAA
+244 LKNKKIPTQEYLDVQKQIDETRVRLNKLLEDKEKFKGSKRSTKWLNMESEIEELRNSLPYMEGELQDLVDTGKDFTIGASSDEINKAA
-252 VRLAEQQAA
+252 NNLSLAKSEL
-261 QQRKMEETAEKNLQK
+261 KMLVKKQEELGKKTERTSGKVKSLASRFKNL
-276 ENARIEKE
+276 
-284 ALATQKLQEQ
+284 
-294 EAEEQRLADIKKN
+294 
-307 AVVADQD
+307 V
-314 MVSLMEEQ
+314 
-322 ESITKRLAD
+322 
-331 LKKAG
+331 
-336 ATDGYQ
+336 
-342 EYEELTARLAEI
+342 
-354 SKEIKNARN
+354 
-363 GFGEAHK
+363 
-370 SAQNAFDAMNGGA
+370 
-383 KKANGL
+383 
-389 FGKLSGR
+389 
-396 LKNLL
+396 
-401 LGVFIFNQIRRAF
+401 LGVFIFNQISRGFNAMIT
-414 STMVTVAKDG
+414 SMKDG
-424 FRNLAQYSKNYNA
+424 FKNLAQYSKNYNA

-462 MALPYFTR
+462 MALPYLTR

-539 GGEATGADAFEEAE
+539 RGEATGADAFEEAE

-691 ISVVGLLIGIF
+691 IGVVGLLIGIF

-849 LGDQPKGQTNIGTP
+849 LGDQPKGQTNIETP

-871 RKALDERDDGG
+871 RKALDERGDGG

>member
-1 MSDHA
+1 MA
-6 VRIDTELNN
+6 
-15 SNFDKGSE
+15 
-23 HLKKELDEIEKK
+23 
-35 AKSTQASPQ
+35 
-44 WNDEDAKKAEERIDR
+44 
-59 ILDKKEK
+59 
-66 LAKEPLS
+66 
-73 TGSELPKEGGS
+73 S
-84 YDYEA
+84 YDAEIRVS
-89 AALQTKQVEAAIE
+89 TKVET
-102 EYIKSAD
+102 S
-109 KSVEKTQAMDEHIN
+109 QM
-123 LLLADVQEYAK
+123 
-134 DLKDLEKQGKYF
+134 
-146 GDSDYDQLY
+146 
-155 LAWKNADD
+155 
-163 AVRQYAADLNKQT
+163 
-176 EQGKA
+176 
-181 KEAEKAAKLAEQQT
+181 
-195 KAAAKLAEQQA
+195 
-206 KETARLA
+206 
-213 REKEKKEEQQRRA
+213 
-226 EEIAEKNLQREN
+226 
-238 AQIQKE
+238 
-244 AERQAKAA
+244 
-252 VRLAEQQAA
+252 
-261 QQRKMEETAEKNLQK
+261 
-276 ENARIEKE
+276 
-284 ALATQKLQEQ
+284 QKLQIQ
-294 EAEEQRLADIKKN
+294 IDKAVNKIDTLTKKY
-307 AVVADQD
+307 D
-314 MVSLMEEQ
+314 E
-322 ESITKRLAD
+322 
-331 LKKAG
+331 LKNKKIP
-336 ATDGYQ
+336 TQ
-342 EYEELTARLAEI
+342 EYLDVQKQIDETRTRLNKLLEDKEKFKGSKRSTKWLNMESEIEELRNSLPYMEGELQDLVDTGKDFTIGASSDEINKAANNLSLAKSELKMLVKKQEELGQKTERT
-354 SKEIKNARN
+354 SGKVKSLASRFKN
-363 GFGEAHK
+363 
-370 SAQNAFDAMNGGA
+370 MV
-383 KKANGL
+383 
-389 FGKLSGR
+389 
-396 LKNLL
+396 
-401 LGVFIFNQIRRAF
+401 LGVFIFNQISRVFNA
-414 STMVTVAKDG
+414 MVTSMKDG
-424 FRNLAQYSKNYNA
+424 FKNLAQYSKNYNA

-462 MALPYFTR
+462 MALPYLTR

-481 IARFMAAISGKN
+481 IARFMAAIRGKN

-526 NVLETDSGGGTSA
+526 NVLETDSGGGASA

-558 LLTMEKVKEILEII
+558 LLTLEKVKEILEII

-618 VYNYINMWKNG
+618 VYNYINMWKKG

-686 VTLLM
+686 VTLLI
-691 ISVVGLLIGIF
+691 ISVVGLLIGVF
-702 LVFGAT
+702 LVFGST

-849 LGDQPKGQTNIGTP
+849 LGDQPKGQTNIETP
-863 LDTMLDAF
+863 LDTMVDAF
-871 RKALDERDDGG
+871 RQALDERGGGG

-910 GNSFGR
+910 GNSFGRG

>member
-1 MSDHA
+1 MA
-6 VRIDTELNN
+6 
-15 SNFDKGSE
+15 
-23 HLKKELDEIEKK
+23 
-35 AKSTQASPQ
+35 
-44 WNDEDAKKAEERIDR
+44 
-59 ILDKKEK
+59 
-66 LAKEPLS
+66 
-73 TGSELPKEGGS
+73 S
-84 YDYEA
+84 YDAEIRVS
-89 AALQTKQVEAAIE
+89 TKVET
-102 EYIKSAD
+102 S
-109 KSVEKTQAMDEHIN
+109 QM
-123 LLLADVQEYAK
+123 
-134 DLKDLEKQGKYF
+134 
-146 GDSDYDQLY
+146 
-155 LAWKNADD
+155 
-163 AVRQYAADLNKQT
+163 
-176 EQGKA
+176 
-181 KEAEKAAKLAEQQT
+181 
-195 KAAAKLAEQQA
+195 
-206 KETARLA
+206 
-213 REKEKKEEQQRRA
+213 
-226 EEIAEKNLQREN
+226 
-238 AQIQKE
+238 
-244 AERQAKAA
+244 
-252 VRLAEQQAA
+252 
-261 QQRKMEETAEKNLQK
+261 
-276 ENARIEKE
+276 
-284 ALATQKLQEQ
+284 QKLQIQ
-294 EAEEQRLADIKKN
+294 IDKAVNKVDTLTKKY
-307 AVVADQD
+307 D
-314 MVSLMEEQ
+314 E
-322 ESITKRLAD
+322 
-331 LKKAG
+331 LKNKKIP
-336 ATDGYQ
+336 TQ
-342 EYEELTARLAEI
+342 EYLDVQKQIDETRARLNKLLEDKEKFKGSKRSTKWLNMESEIEELRNSLPYMEGELQDLVDTGKDFTIGASSDEINKAANNLSLA
-354 SKEIKNARN
+354 
-363 GFGEAHK
+363 K
-370 SAQNAFDAMNGGA
+370 SELKMLV
-383 KKANGL
+383 KKQEELGQKTERTS
-389 FGKLSGR
+389 GKVKSLASR
-396 LKNLL
+396 FKNLV
-401 LGVFIFNQIRRAF
+401 LGVFIFNQISRGFNAMIT
-414 STMVTVAKDG
+414 SMKDG
-424 FRNLAQYSKNYNA
+424 FKNLAQYSKNYNA

-462 MALPYFTR
+462 MALPYLTR

-526 NVLETDSGGGTSA
+526 NVLETDSGGGASA

-558 LLTMEKVKEILEII
+558 LLTLEKVKEILEII

-691 ISVVGLLIGIF
+691 ISVVGLLIGVF
-702 LVFGAT
+702 LVFGST

-726 VKAGGNGRE
+726 VKAGGTGRE
-735 VINHLKD
+735 AINHLKD

-752 KIFAGDFEGALE
+752 KVFAGDFEGALE

-775 FFISVAEGI
+775 FFVSVAEGI

-805 TIPDWVPIIGGK
+805 TIPDWVPIIGGN

-825 DATCSLPRLANG
+825 DATCSIPRLANG

-849 LGDQPKGQTNIGTP
+849 LGDQPRGQTNIETP
-863 LDTMLDAF
+863 LDTMVDAF
-871 RKALDERDDGG
+871 RQALDEYGGGGG
-882 TPVIRFEGSLAELG
+882 TPVIRFEGSLSELG
-896 RVLRPVIEMENNRV
+896 RVLRPVIEMENSRV